1 MVVTDT
7 VEISSVVGGSRAD
20 RAGIRPGDILL
31 SVNGFDIGD
40 VLDYRFRITEK
51 RVVLKIHRGPE
62 LLDFVIKKPE
72 YDDIGLEFATFLMD
86 EKRSCRN
93 GCIFCFIDQNPPG
106 MRETVYF
113 KDDDRRLSFLHGN
126 YITTTNLTEEDIS
139 RITEMHCSP
148 INISVHTTNPELRC
162 SMMKNRF
169 AGGVLDIMRR
179 FAEAGIEMNA
189 QIVLCPEHNDGAE
202 LDRTLSDL
210 AELYPSVASVSV
222 VPVGLT
228 KHREGLYPL
237 RMFTPEE
244 CASVIAQVDAFGA
257 AFSQKHDVRLAYC
270 SDEFY
275 IDAGLPLPGE
285 DYYDGYPQLDNG
297 VGLITS
303 MKGEFEAELDFL
315 DEYPRE
321 GVGELSVATGAAA
334 FSFISGLAS
343 ALERRVDGLC
353 IHVYKIENDY
363 FGHTVTV
370 AGLVT
375 GGDILA
381 QLRGKPLGE
390 RLIIPSVM
398 LRSEGDLFLD
408 GMSFEELS
416 DGLGVPVCVSDTGGA
431 DFIRAVLAG

>member
-1 MVVTDT
+1 MTET
-7 VEISSVVGGSRAD
+7 VEIFAVISGSRAD
-20 RAGIRPGDILL
+20 RAGIHPGDCLI
-31 SVNGFDIGD
+31 SINGYDIGD
-40 VLDYRFRITEK
+40 VLDYRFRITER
-51 RVVLKIHRGPE
+51 RVVLKIHRGLE
-62 LLDFVIKKPE
+62 LFDVTIKKPE

-106 MRETVYF
+106 MRETIYF

-162 SMMKNRF
+162 KMMKNRF

-179 FAEAGIEMNA
+179 FADAGIEMNA

-210 AELYPSVASVSV
+210 AALYPSVASISV

-228 KHREGLYPL
+228 KYREKLYPL
-237 RMFTPEE
+237 RMFTPDE
-244 CASVIAQVDAFGA
+244 CAAVIAQVDAFGV
-257 AFSQKHDVRLAYC
+257 AFKREHDVRLAYC

-275 IDAGLPLPGE
+275 IDAGLPLPDE

-303 MKGEFEAELDFL
+303 AQNEFDFELDFL
-315 DEYPRE
+315 DEYSRD
-321 GVGELSVATGAAA
+321 GVGEMSVATGAAA
-334 FSFISGLAS
+334 YEFISGLAAS
-343 ALERRVDGLC
+343 LEERVDGLK
-353 IHVYKIENDY
+353 IHVYKIENDF
-363 FGHTVTV
+363 FGRTVTV

-381 QLRGKPLGE
+381 QLREKPLGE

-408 GMSFEELS
+408 GMSHEEL
-416 DGLGVPVCVSDTGGA
+416 GEALGVPICVTETGGV
-431 DFIRAVLAG
+431 DFIRAVLEG